1 LDIIKYMRYTNSPVQ
16 AGGCEGILPEFGRTE
31 DVKRLFGIPRGSLYN
46 LNKKQEV
53 RSVLWRIEGRKSGIR
68 LWYLP
73 GIRERL
79 HAMMNQQSENQT
91 AEPVEPPK
99 NKPVESAKDAQ
110 EQSFHE

>member
-1 LDIIKYMRYTNSPVQ
+1 MRYTNSSVQ
-16 AGGCEGILPEFGRTE
+16 AGNCEGILPEFGRTE
-31 DVKRLFGIPRGSLYN
+31 DVKRLFGIARGSLYN

-91 AEPVEPPK
+91 AK
-99 NKPVESAKDAQ
+99 AVESPEDSQ
-110 EQSFHE
+110 EQSLRE